1 VILSIVA
8 DDEVVV
14 RWSENWE
21 RWISFGCAALVPNLE
36 RDGTSVGSCRPSILV
51 QSIDDEGNKVNSET
65 WAERF
70 ALHKRH
76 VLGLLWHNLLGTTL
90 VASAAID
97 ASDCEV

>member
-1 VILSIVA
+1 
-8 DDEVVV
+8 
-14 RWSENWE
+14 
-21 RWISFGCAALVPNLE
+21 
-36 RDGTSVGSCRPSILV
+36 V

-90 VASAAID
+90 VASAAIE